1 MAGDG
6 GSKRWKKRWNRRL
19 QPVTSDSTV
28 AGLAMQLRLLGPM
41 AVIAGGGPVQLPAS
55 RKTRALLGYLAA
67 QGKPVR
73 RDRLCH
79 LFWEV
84 PDDPKGALRWSL
96 SKLRGLFG
104 DAIVADRET
113 AALDCK
119 GLDIDFVQLHDTVTD
134 LAAAPTEQL
143 ERICALVAGDFM
155 EDLDLSNCD
164 DFNAWR
170 IATSEDT
177 RAWLD
182 QVCAELVARNLPP
195 DRLLPYVRAW
205 TERSPHDSEPAEALC
220 TLLIAA
226 DREQEAEQQR
236 ALAIRRLG
244 EAGIPA
250 TAALRGSPA
259 IPLPAETEPVGK
271 PLPLKQDIRFCTAS
285 DGTMLAYSVTGEGPP
300 LVKAANWLNHLEADL
315 ASPLWRHWIR
325 ALTTIRSLWRY
336 DERGNGLSDWNAPLN
351 FDAFVDDLESVV
363 DAAGLDR
370 FDLLGISQGA
380 AVAIAYSVRHP
391 ERVRKMH
398 LWGGYAVG
406 WQHRGDPAEI
416 ERREAMLELT
426 RQGWAIDNPAFRQ
439 MFTSLYLPGA
449 SQEQADWYNE
459 MQRVTTSPENAME
472 LQRVFGSIDV
482 RDLLAKVS
490 TPTLVGHSTR
500 DAVVPF
506 ESGRALAARIPGARF
521 IAVESRNHLLLETD
535 PGWPKYAR
543 IVEEFLES

>member
-1 MAGDG
+1 
-6 GSKRWKKRWNRRL
+6 
-19 QPVTSDSTV
+19 
-28 AGLAMQLRLLGPM
+28 MQLRLLGPM
-41 AVIAGGGPVQLPAS
+41 TVISGGELVQLPAS

-67 QGKPVR
+67 EGKPVR

-79 LFWEV
+79 LFWEI

-113 AALDCK
+113 AALDSTD
-119 GLDIDFVQLHDTVTD
+119 LDIDFIALRK
-134 LAAAPTEQL
+134 AAANLASHTDEQL
-143 ERICALVAGDFM
+143 EEICASATGSFM
-155 EDLDLSNCD
+155 EDLDLANCE
-164 DFNAWR
+164 DFNAWL
-170 IATSEDT
+170 IATAEDA
-177 RAWLD
+177 RAWID
-182 QVCAELVARNLPP
+182 KVCADLTSRQLPP
-195 DRLLPYVRAW
+195 ERLLPHVRAW
-205 TERSPHDSEPAEALC
+205 VERSPNCPESSEALVR
-220 TLLIAA
+220 LLSAA
-226 DREQEAEQQR
+226 GRDSEAEQQR

-244 EAGIPA
+244 DAGIPA
-250 TAALRGSPA
+250 TAALREAAPA
-259 IPLPAETEPVGK
+259 PAEEK
-271 PLPLKQDIRFCTAS
+271 HEPLKQDIRFCTAS
-285 DGTMLAYSVTGEGPP
+285 DGTKLAYSVTGEGPP

-315 ASPLWRHWIR
+315 VSPLWRHWIYAIR
-325 ALTTIRSLWRY
+325 PIRSLWRY

-351 FDAFVDDLESVV
+351 FEAFVNDLESVV

-406 WQHRGDPAEI
+406 WARRGDPAEM

-426 RQGWAIDNPAFRQ
+426 RQGWALDNPAYRQ
-439 MFTSLYLPGA
+439 LFTSLYLPEA
-449 SQEQADWYNE
+449 TPEQADWYNE
-459 MQRVTTSPENAME
+459 MQRITTSADNAE
-472 LQRVFGSIDV
+472 ALQRVFGSIDV
-482 RDLLAKVS
+482 SDDLSKVT

-521 IAVESRNHLLLETD
+521 IAIESPNHLLLETD

-543 IVEEFLES
+543 VVEEFLEG

>member
-1 MAGDG
+1 
-6 GSKRWKKRWNRRL
+6 
-19 QPVTSDSTV
+19 
-28 AGLAMQLRLLGPM
+28 MQLRLLGPM
-41 AVIAGGGPVQLPAS
+41 AVIRDGEPLPLPAS

-67 QGKPVR
+67 AGKPVR

-104 DAIVADRET
+104 EAIVADRET
-113 AALDCK
+113 ATLDTNHIA
-119 GLDIDFVQLHDTVTD
+119 IDFLDLRAAIEQDLDRSDEELGQL
-134 LAAAPTEQL
+134 
-143 ERICALVAGDFM
+143 CASASGEFLD
-155 EDLDLSNCD
+155 DLDLANCD
-164 DFNAWR
+164 EFNAWR
-170 IATSEDT
+170 IALCEDV
-177 RAWLD
+177 RSWLD
-182 QVCAELVARNLPP
+182 RVAAELVSRDLPP

-205 TERSPHDSEPAEALC
+205 VERSPHDLDANEALVR
-220 TLLIAA
+220 LLDSAGRDCEA
-226 DREQEAEQQR
+226 DQQR
-236 ALAIRRLG
+236 ARSIRRLG
-244 EAGIPA
+244 DAGIPA
-250 TAALRGSPA
+250 TALLRDAPA
-259 IPLPAETEPVGK
+259 QPAEPKTA
-271 PLPLKQDIRFCTAS
+271 PLKQDIRFCSAS
-285 DGTMLAYSVTGEGPP
+285 DGTTLAHSVTGSGPP

-315 ASPLWRHWIR
+315 ASPLWRHWIK
-325 ALTTIRSLWRY
+325 ALSTIRSLWRY

-351 FDAFVDDLESVV
+351 FEAFVDDLESVV

-380 AVAIAYSVRHP
+380 AVAIAYSIRHP

-398 LWGGYAVG
+398 LWGGYALG
-406 WQHRGDPAEI
+406 WAHRGDPAEI

-439 MFTSLYLPGA
+439 LFTSLYLPEA
-449 SQEQADWYNE
+449 SPEQRDWYNE
-459 MQRVTTSPENAME
+459 MQRITTSPENAAE
-472 LQRVFGSIDV
+472 LQRVFGTIDV
-482 RDLLAKVS
+482 RDLLAKVT
-490 TPTLVGHSTR
+490 TPTLVGHSTL

-521 IAVESRNHLLLETD
+521 IAVESPNHLLLETD

>member
-1 MAGDG
+1 
-6 GSKRWKKRWNRRL
+6 
-19 QPVTSDSTV
+19 
-28 AGLAMQLRLLGPM
+28 MQLRLLGPM
-41 AVIAGGGPVQLPAS
+41 AVIAGGAPVQLPAS

-119 GLDIDFVQLHDTVTD
+119 SIEIDFVQLRDAVAN
-134 LAAAPTEQL
+134 LAATPTEQL
-143 ERICALVAGDFM
+143 EQLCASAGGDFM

-170 IATSEDT
+170 IAVAGDART
-177 RAWLD
+177 WLD
-182 QVCAELVARNLPP
+182 QVCTELVSRDLPP
-195 DRLLPYVRAW
+195 DRLLPHVRAW
-205 TERSPHDSEPAEALC
+205 VERSPYDPEPAETLC
-220 TLLIAA
+220 SLLVAA
-226 DREQEAEQQR
+226 DRGEEADQQR

-250 TAALRGSPA
+250 SAHLREPAA
-259 IPLPAETEPVGK
+259 IPLPADPTEPLEPKSV
-271 PLPLKQDIRFCTAS
+271 PLKQDIRFCTAS
-285 DGTMLAYSVTGEGPP
+285 DGTMLAYSVTGSGPP

-315 ASPLWRHWIR
+315 ASPLWRHWIS
-325 ALTTIRSLWRY
+325 ALTTLRSVWRY
-336 DERGNGLSDWNAPLN
+336 DERGNGLSDWNAPLS
-351 FDAFVDDLESVV
+351 FEAFVDDLESVV

-380 AVAIAYSVRHP
+380 AVAIAYAVRHP
-391 ERVRKMH
+391 QRVRKMH
-398 LWGGYAVG
+398 LWGGYALG
-406 WQHRGDPAEI
+406 WRNRADPAEV

-426 RQGWAIDNPAFRQ
+426 RQGWALDNPAFRQ

-449 SQEQADWYNE
+449 NQEQEHYFNE
-459 MQRVTTSPENAME
+459 MQRLTTTAENAVE
-472 LQRVFGSIDV
+472 LQRVFGEINV
-482 RDLLAKVS
+482 TDLLGKVT

-500 DAVVPF
+500 DSVVPF
-506 ESGRALAARIPGARF
+506 ESGRALAARIPGAKF
-521 IAVESRNHLLLETD
+521 IAVESPNHLLLETD

-543 IVEEFLES
+543 IVEDFLA

>member
-1 MAGDG
+1 
-6 GSKRWKKRWNRRL
+6 
-19 QPVTSDSTV
+19 
-28 AGLAMQLRLLGPM
+28 MQLRLLGPM
-41 AVIAGGGPVQLPAS
+41 AVIADGKPVQLPAS

-67 QGKPVR
+67 ESKPVR

-104 DAIVADRET
+104 VAIVADRET
-113 AALDCK
+113 AALDSSSI
-119 GLDIDFVQLHDTVTD
+119 DIDFANLRDKV
-134 LAAAPTEQL
+134 AAGLGKLSDEELEQL
-143 ERICALVAGDFM
+143 SALASGLFM
-155 EDLDLSNCD
+155 EDLELPGCD

-170 IATSEDT
+170 LAFCEDA
-177 RAWLD
+177 RGWMDEVA
-182 QVCAELVARNLPP
+182 AGLVARRLHP
-195 DRLLPYVRAW
+195 DRLLPHVRSW
-205 TERSPHDSEPAEALC
+205 IERSPYSTEASEALVR
-220 TLLIAA
+220 LLAA
-226 DREQEAEQQR
+226 AGRDEEAEQQK

-244 EAGIPA
+244 DAGIPA
-250 TAALRGSPA
+250 TAALRDAP
-259 IPLPAETEPVGK
+259 IVPVDEEQ
-271 PLPLKQDIRFCTAS
+271 PSLRQEIHFCQAS
-285 DGTMLAYSVTGEGPP
+285 DGTTLAYSVTGDGPP

-315 ASPLWRHWIR
+315 ASPIWRHWIR
-325 ALTTIRSLWRY
+325 ALTTLRSVWRY
-336 DERGNGLSDWNAPLN
+336 DERGNGLSDWNAPLH

-380 AVAIAYSVRHP
+380 AVAIAYAVRHP

-398 LWGGYAVG
+398 LWGGYALG
-406 WQHRGDPAEI
+406 WAHRGDAAEI

-426 RQGWAIDNPAFRQ
+426 RHGWALDNPAYRQ
-439 MFTSLYLPGA
+439 LFTSLYLPEGT
-449 SQEQADWYNE
+449 QEQEDYYNE
-459 MQRVTTSPENAME
+459 MQRVTTSAENSVA
-472 LQRVFGSIDV
+472 LQRVFSEIDV
-482 RDLLAKVS
+482 TDLLGRVT

-521 IAVESRNHLLLETD
+521 IAIESPNHLLLETD

>member
-1 MAGDG
+1 
-6 GSKRWKKRWNRRL
+6 
-19 QPVTSDSTV
+19 
-28 AGLAMQLRLLGPM
+28 MQLRLLGPM
-41 AVIAGGGPVQLPAS
+41 TVIAGDAPVQLPAS

-79 LFWEV
+79 LFWEI

-119 GLDIDFVQLHDTVTD
+119 SIEVDFVQLRDAVAN
-134 LAAAPTEQL
+134 LAAAPTERLEQL
-143 ERICALVAGDFM
+143 CASAGGDFM

-170 IATSEDT
+170 IAVAEDS

-182 QVCAELVARNLPP
+182 QVCTELVSRDLPP
-195 DRLLPYVRAW
+195 DRLLPHVRAW
-205 TERSPHDSEPAEALC
+205 VERSPYDPEPAETLC
-220 TLLIAA
+220 SLLIAA
-226 DREQEAEQQR
+226 DREEEADQQR

-250 TAALRGSPA
+250 SAALREPAA
-259 IPLPAETEPVGK
+259 IPLSAEPAESVEPK
-271 PLPLKQDIRFCTAS
+271 STPLKQDIRFCTAS
-285 DGTMLAYSVTGEGPP
+285 DGTMLAYSVTGSGPP

-315 ASPLWRHWIR
+315 ASPLWRHWIS
-325 ALTTIRSLWRY
+325 ALTTLRSVWRY
-336 DERGNGLSDWNAPLN
+336 DERGNGLSDWDAPLN
-351 FDAFVDDLESVV
+351 FEAFVDDLESVV

-380 AVAIAYSVRHP
+380 AVAIAYAVRHP

-398 LWGGYAVG
+398 LWGGYALG
-406 WQHRGDPAEI
+406 WKHRGDPAEI
-416 ERREAMLELT
+416 ERRDAMLELT
-426 RQGWAIDNPAFRQ
+426 RQGWALDNPAFRQ

-449 SQEQADWYNE
+449 NQEQEHYFNE
-459 MQRVTTSPENAME
+459 MQRLTTTAENAVE
-472 LQRVFGSIDV
+472 LQRVFGEINV
-482 RDLLAKVS
+482 TDLLAKVT

-500 DAVVPF
+500 DSVVPF
-506 ESGRALAARIPGARF
+506 ESGRALAARIPGAKF
-521 IAVESRNHLLLETD
+521 IAVESPNHLLLETD

-543 IVEEFLES
+543 IVEEFLA